1 MAGWLPP
8 EARSSKGP
16 AETASVEIRYRSAL
30 AAYVENVDEE
40 SQLMAALALGRK
52 PLAEGQSLLDLLTLH
67 HTAIKSLLEPG
78 SPAVDIQTRLA
89 KAHDFL
95 TQVAAPFEMAHLA
108 WHELADRMRAEN
120 ERLEAQVAER
130 AAAHR
135 EVAERLDQARHD
147 LLTSEEKWQAL
158 VENPIIG
165 ISFLDGAQRFI
176 AANRTTRNC

>member
-8 EARSSKGP
+8 EARKINGIGSLP
-16 AETASVEIRYRSAL
+16 AETADVETRYRSAL
-30 AAYVENVDEE
+30 AAYVKNVDEE

-52 PLAEGQSLLDLLTLH
+52 LLAEGQSLLDLLTLH
-67 HTAIKSLLEPG
+67 HTATKSLLEPG
-78 SPAVDIQTRLA
+78 SAAIDIQTRLA

-108 WHELADRMRAEN
+108 WHEMAERMRAEN

-165 ISFLDGAQRFI
+165 I
-176 AANRTTRNC
+176 